1 MTANSRSRLVWDEP
15 SLAAADSLGLRSP
28 DFESD
33 GFIPLRHAAER
44 AGGENLSPA
53 LDWDTTADAAQLL
66 LLVEDPDAPTRTP
79 YLHCLALLDPSL
91 LRLGRGALSAPLED
105 NGVQFARSAE
115 GVGYLGPAPPK
126 THGPHR
132 YVFELFALEVQLEIP
147 ASAPSTD
154 ALIERLTRGAEVIA
168 RGRLDGLYRRT

>member
-1 MTANSRSRLVWDEP
+1 MTSNSRSGLVWDAP
-15 SLAAADSLGLRSP
+15 SLAAPDTLGLRSP

-53 LDWDTTADAAQLL
+53 LAWNTTADAAQLL

-79 YLHCLALLDPSL
+79 YLHCLALLDSSL
-91 LRLGRGALSAPLED
+91 LQLGRGALSAPLEHD
-105 NGVQFARSAE
+105 GVQFARSAE

-126 THGPHR
+126 SHGPHR
-132 YVFELFALEVQLEIP
+132 YVFELFALEVPLEIP
-147 ASAPSTD
+147 AGALSAD
-154 ALIERLTRGAEVIA
+154 ALIERLIASADVRA
-168 RGRLDGLYRRT
+168 RGRLDGLYQRT

>member
-1 MTANSRSRLVWDEP
+1 M
-15 SLAAADSLGLRSP
+15 
-28 DFESD
+28 
-33 GFIPLRHAAER
+33 
-44 AGGENLSPA
+44 
-53 LDWDTTADAAQLL
+53 
-66 LLVEDPDAPTRTP
+66 
-79 YLHCLALLDPSL
+79 
-91 LRLGRGALSAPLED
+91 
-105 NGVQFARSAE
+105 QFARSAE

-126 THGPHR
+126 THRPHR